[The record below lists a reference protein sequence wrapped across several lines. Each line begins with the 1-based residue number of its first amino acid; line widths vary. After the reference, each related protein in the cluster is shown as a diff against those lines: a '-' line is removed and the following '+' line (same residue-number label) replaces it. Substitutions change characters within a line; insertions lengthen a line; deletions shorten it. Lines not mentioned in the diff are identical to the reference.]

1 MSLSRI
7 QNSIH
12 VANLSQAHLLELK
25 HLVNGGN
32 SDVFNLG
39 NRNGFYVRAVIETV
53 CKVIG
58 KDIKVIER
66 DHRLGDPPCLVGSGE
81 KATKILGGNPQYS
94 RLGNIL
100 SHVGSGI
107 SIGLV
112 LPKVQQCSLR

>member
-1 MSLSRI
+1 VSLSRI

-12 VANLSQAHLLELK
+12 VANLAQAHFLELK

-58 KDIKVIER
+58 KDIKVI
-66 DHRLGDPPCLVGSGE
+66 
-81 KATKILGGNPQYS
+81 ATKILGGNPQYS